1 MKNKIKQ
8 MQAELANCGKLP
20 LFEIPV
26 INNRNGCD
34 DYVLCDISFQGNS
47 LVAQRTALN
56 KKEANSKKIAT
67 TKIVVDS
74 DFSLDENLQ
83 ELYSA
88 CITDIIDSEF
98 YELTE

>member
-20 LFEIPV
+20 LFEIKV
-26 INNRNGCD
+26 YNKRTGYKNYIIFD
-34 DYVLCDISFQGNS
+34 VSFQGNS